1 MMTTQQAAQRG
12 FVQTPHGQIEYRESG
27 EGTPLLMMHA
37 TPASSA
43 TFEPY
48 FPLIPGTRL
57 IAMTTIGYGESAR
70 PHEPYTSVQEYAQSV
85 IWFLDRMGLERV
97 DIFATHTGG
106 IISVEVA
113 AAHPERVGRLILDEV
128 GNYANPEGLELH
140 SGSHRY
146 YEERPDGGHLVELWQ
161 RLGGDQPDADLER
174 VTQRLIDNLKV
185 NSVQGCEA
193 AYGHMGWE
201 GAGPYAICRYDTEQN
216 APRIQSPTLLVYGD
230 NSKLRPVGEELSRR
244 IPQARLELLPSEGM
258 FTIDQGPERWAGVVR
273 EFLQESAI

>member
-1 MMTTQQAAQRG
+1 MTTMQRAAQRG

-48 FPLIPGTRL
+48 FPLIPGARL

-70 PHEPYTSVQEYAQSV
+70 PPEPYTSVQEYAQSV

-97 DIFATHTGG
+97 
-106 IISVEVA
+106 
-113 AAHPERVGRLILDEV
+113 GRLILDEV

-140 SGSHRY
+140 SGIHRY
-146 YEERPDGGHLVELWQ
+146 YQERPDGGHLVELWQ
-161 RLGGDQPDADLER
+161 RLGGDKPDADLER
-174 VTQRLIDNLKV
+174 VTERLIDNLKV

-201 GAGPYAICRYDTEQN
+201 GAGPYAICRYDTEEN
-216 APRIQSPTLLVYGD
+216 APRIQAPTLLVYGES
-230 NSKLRPVGEELSRR
+230 SKLRPIGEELGRR
-244 IPQARLELLPSEGM
+244 IPHARLELLPSEGM

-273 EFLQESAI
+273 EFLQEPAI